1 MKPIWRRFRPRQGTH
16 NDTRVPTRV
25 YPSRDDVSGKESVY
39 SRAHAVIDQQAIGR
53 GRLWRRHDA
62 HAFDGMID
70 AVRAQASSSGDPAD
84 WLAALVLQ
92 APRAVDAQRSMDTHP
107 GGFHNREAR
116 LFELIDFND
125 TYVSTVLA
133 LDEADYAT
141 FNDETKRL
149 MDRFCKHVKA
159 PCLTNEQWQAITHGL
174 SREISVYRG
183 ALRLGYQARMTSRR
197 EDAMGVDMVVTDD
210 EGDSIN
216 LDIKTRS
223 SFHFRLQ
230 DLHNEGRVSELE
242 REEAEQFGHITVVNG
257 HGSGAVTTT
266 LLRIDEET
274 YGRTIAFALER
285 LVPLKT
291 AIEQITKSIARHA

>member
-1 MKPIWRRFRPRQGTH
+1 MKPIWRRFRPQKNAQNTI
-16 NDTRVPTRV
+16 TPPRV

-39 SRAHAVIDQQAIGR
+39 SRAHAVIDQQGIGR
-53 GRLWRRHDA
+53 GRLWRHHDA

-70 AVRAQASSSGDPAD
+70 SLRARAGSSGDSAD

-92 APRAVDAQRSMDTHP
+92 APRAVDAQRSMDKHP

-149 MDRFCKHVKA
+149 MDRFCKHVNA

-183 ALRLGYQARMTSRR
+183 TLRLGYQARMTSRR

-210 EGDSIN
+210 EGHSIN

-223 SFHFRLQ
+223 SFHFRLI
-230 DLHNEGRVSELE
+230 DLHREGRVSELE

-257 HGSGAVTTT
+257 HGNGAVVTT

-285 LVPLKT
+285 LEPLKT